1 MTKEKEYATYQIWI
15 KKGHKLHIY
24 FMEMC
29 QNAKNLYNTT
39 NFYIRQVYTALR
51 TEKTLQPLQQEVLH
65 TLQTH
70 IEAMNENQLHAYRKR
85 VQKQKEKPVK
95 EQKDIKCNLFTFP
108 TKEKSFLSY
117 NFLDCLFKTMKQ
129 QDYMNLPAQTN
140 QAVMKKLYQNWKSFF
155 ASMKTYQKHPS
166 TFTGRLRIPKYI
178 KSSMKEI
185 VFTNQVCKLQDKY
198 IRFPKTSMKLNIGKL
213 FGHIE
218 NLKEIHVSPA
228 YGKFKVEIITE
239 KSEPAPEHVD
249 NKRYMSIDLGIN
261 NVATITTNTGA
272 IPVLVK
278 GNVIKSINQYYNKQ
292 KAHLLSIL
300 RHGKEPKEGPHTSK
314 RLERLHEKRFLKIKD
329 FFHKISYNIVHF
341 AVQHEISMIVIGKN
355 TSWKQNSNMGKRQNQ
370 SFCHIPHN
378 LLIEMIKYK
387 ANRHGITVQVV
398 EESYTSKASFLDNDD
413 IPAFGEEDI
422 PVFSGKRITRGLYR
436 TKENKLL
443 NADVNGSYNILKK
456 AVPKA
461 FADGIEGLCHQ
472 AAVSTP
478 LVLSIF

>member
-15 KKGHKLHIY
+15 KKGHKLYSY
-24 FMEMC
+24 FLKMC

-51 TEKTLQPLQQEVLH
+51 TNQPLQPLQQEVLH
-65 TLQTH
+65 TLQTQ
-70 IEAMNENQLHAYRKR
+70 IEIMNENQLRAYQKR
-85 VQKQKEKPVK
+85 VQKQKAKPVK
-95 EQKDIKCNLFTFP
+95 EQKEMKCNLFTLP

-129 QDYMNLPAQTN
+129 QDYMNLPAQMN

-155 ASMKTYQKHPS
+155 TSMKAYQKHPS
-166 TFTGRLRIPKYI
+166 TFTGRPRIPKYM

-198 IRFPKTSMKLNIGKL
+198 IRFPKTNIKLNIGKL
-213 FGHIE
+213 FGYIE
-218 NLKEIHVSPA
+218 NLKEVRVSPA
-228 YGKFKVEIITE
+228 YGKFKVEIVTG

-249 NKRYMSIDLGIN
+249 NNRYMSIDLGIHN
-261 NVATITTNTGA
+261 IATIVTNTGT

-292 KAHLLSIL
+292 RARLLGIL
-300 RHGKEPKEGPHTSK
+300 RHGKEPKEGPHTSN

-329 FFHKISYNIVHF
+329 LFHKMSYHIVQL
-341 AVQHEISMIVIGKN
+341 AIQQEISVIVIGKN
-355 TSWKQNSNMGKRQNQ
+355 IAWKQNSEMGKKQNQ

-378 LLIEMIKYK
+378 LLIEMITYK
-387 ANRHGITVQVV
+387 ANRQGIMVPVV
-398 EESYTSKASFLDNDD
+398 EESYTSKASFLDNDA
-413 IPAFGEEDI
+413 IPTYGEEDI
-422 PVFSGKRITRGLYR
+422 PIFSGKRITRGLYR

-443 NADVNGSYNILKK
+443 NADVNASYNILKK

-478 LVLSIF
+478 LVLSIS

>member
-1 MTKEKEYATYQIWI
+1 MMTKEKEYATYQIWI
-15 KKGHKLHIY
+15 KKGHKLHAY
-24 FMEMC
+24 FMELC

-51 TEKTLQPLQQEVLH
+51 AGKPLQPLQQEVLH
-65 TLQTH
+65 TLQIY
-70 IEAMNENQLHAYRKR
+70 IETMNENQFRAYRKR
-85 VQKQKEKPVK
+85 VQREKEKPAK
-95 EQKDIKCNLFTFP
+95 EQKEIKCNLFTLP

-129 QDYMNLPAQTN
+129 QDYMNLLAQTN

-155 ASMKTYQKHPS
+155 ASIKTYQKHPS
-166 TFTGRLRIPKYI
+166 TFTGRPRIPKYI
-178 KSSMKEI
+178 RSSMREI

-198 IRFPKTSMKLNIGKL
+198 IRFPKTSIKLNIGKL
-213 FGHIE
+213 FGRIG
-218 NLKEIHVSPA
+218 NLKEVRVSPT
-228 YGKFKVEIITE
+228 YGKFKVEIVTE
-239 KSEPAPEHVD
+239 TSEPALEHVD
-249 NKRYMSIDLGIN
+249 NHRYMSIDLGIN
-261 NVATITTNTGA
+261 NIATITTNTGA

-278 GNVIKSINQYYNKQ
+278 GSVIKSINQYYNKQ
-292 KAHLLSIL
+292 KARLLGIL

-314 RLERLHEKRFLKIKD
+314 CLERLHEKRFLKIKD
-329 FFHKISYNIVHF
+329 LFHKISYHIV
-341 AVQHEISMIVIGKN
+341 
-355 TSWKQNSNMGKRQNQ
+355 Q
-370 SFCHIPHN
+370 SAIQQ
-378 LLIEMIKYK
+378 
-387 ANRHGITVQVV
+387 GITVQVV

-413 IPAFGEEDI
+413 IPTYGEKNI
-422 PVFSGKRITRGLYR
+422 PVFSGKRIKRGLYR

>member
-1 MTKEKEYATYQIWI
+1 
-15 KKGHKLHIY
+15 
-24 FMEMC
+24 MEMC

-39 NFYIRQVYTALR
+39 NFYIRQVFTALR
-51 TEKTLQPLQQEVLH
+51 TDQPLQPLQQEVLY
-65 TLQTH
+65 TLQKH
-70 IEAMNENQLHAYRKR
+70 IETMNENQLRAYRKR
-85 VQKQKEKPVK
+85 LQKQKEKPVK
-95 EQKDIKCNLFTFP
+95 EQKEIKCNMFTLP

-155 ASMKTYQKHPS
+155 ASIKAYKKYPS
-166 TFTGRLRIPKYI
+166 TFTGRPRIPKYI

-185 VFTNQVCKLQDKY
+185 VFTNQVCKLQEKY
-198 IRFPKTSMKLNIGKL
+198 IRFPKTSIKLNIGKL

-218 NLKEIHVSPA
+218 NLKEVRVSPA
-228 YGKFKVEIITE
+228 YGKFKVEIVTE
-239 KSEPAPEHVD
+239 KFELAPKHVD
-249 NKRYMSIDLGIN
+249 NHRYMSIDLGIHN
-261 NVATITTNTGA
+261 IATIITNTGTT
-272 IPVLVK
+272 PVLVK

-300 RHGKEPKEGPHTSK
+300 RHEKESKEGPHTSK

-329 FFHKISYNIVHF
+329 FFHKISYHIVHF
-341 AVQHEISMIVIGKN
+341 AVQHEISIIVIGKN

-378 LLIEMIKYK
+378 LLIEMIKCK
-387 ANRHGITVQVV
+387 ANRQGITVQVV

-413 IPAFGEEDI
+413 IPTFGEENI
-422 PVFSGKRITRGLYR
+422 TVFSGKRIRRGLYR

>member
-1 MTKEKEYATYQIWI
+1 MTREKEYTTYQIWI
-15 KKGHKLHIY
+15 KKDHKLHAY

-29 QNAKNLYNTT
+29 QHAKNLYNTT

-51 TEKTLQPLQQEVLH
+51 TDQPLQPLQQEVLH
-65 TLQTH
+65 TLQAY
-70 IEAMNENQLHAYRKR
+70 IEIMNENQLRAYQRR
-85 VQKQKEKPVK
+85 VQKQKEKLAEERK
-95 EQKDIKCNLFTFP
+95 EIKCNLFTLP

-117 NFLDCLFKTMKQ
+117 NFLDCLFKIMKQ

-155 ASMKTYQKHPS
+155 TSIKAYEKHPS
-166 TFTGRLRIPKYI
+166 TFTGRPRIPKYI
-178 KSSMKEI
+178 KSSMREI

-198 IRFPKTSMKLNIGKL
+198 IRFPKTSIKLNIGKL
-213 FGHIE
+213 LGKIE
-218 NLKEIHVSPA
+218 NLKEVRVSPA
-228 YGKFKVEIITE
+228 YGKFKVEIVTE
-239 KSEPAPEHVD
+239 HSKSIPEHVD
-249 NKRYMSIDLGIN
+249 NNRYMSIDLGIHN
-261 NVATITTNTGA
+261 IATITTNIGIT
-272 IPVLVK
+272 PMLVK

-292 KAHLLSIL
+292 KAHLLGIL

-314 RLERLHEKRFLKIKD
+314 RLEKLHEKRFLKIKD
-329 FFHKISYNIVHF
+329 IFHKMSHHIVQI
-341 AVQHEISMIVIGKN
+341 AIQQEISMIVIGKN
-355 TSWKQNSNMGKRQNQ
+355 TSWKQNSNMGNRQNQ

-378 LLIEMIKYK
+378 LLIEMITYK
-387 ANRHGITVQVV
+387 AKRNGIAVQVV
-398 EESYTSKASFLDNDD
+398 EESYTSKASFLDNDV
-413 IPAFGEEDI
+413 IPTYGEEDI
-422 PVFSGKRITRGLYR
+422 LVFSGKRIKRGLYR

>member
-15 KKGHKLHIY
+15 KKGHKLYSY
-24 FMEMC
+24 FLEMC

-51 TEKTLQPLQQEVLH
+51 TDKPLQPLQQEVLH
-65 TLQTH
+65 TLQAH
-70 IEAMNENQLHAYRKR
+70 IETMNENQLHAYQKR

-95 EQKDIKCNLFTFP
+95 EQKDIKCNLFTLP

-155 ASMKTYQKHPS
+155 ASIKTYKKRPS
-166 TFTGRLRIPKYI
+166 TFTGKPRIPKYI
-178 KSSMKEI
+178 KSSIKEI

-198 IRFPKTSMKLNIGKL
+198 IRFPKTSIKLNIGKL
-213 FGHIE
+213 FVHIE
-218 NLKEIHVSPA
+218 NLKEVRVSPS
-228 YGKFKVEIITE
+228 YGKFKVEIVTE
-239 KSEPAPEHVD
+239 HSKPAPKHVA
-249 NKRYMSIDLGIN
+249 NNCYMSIDLGIN
-261 NVATITTNTGA
+261 NIATITTNTGA

-278 GNVIKSINQYYNKQ
+278 GNVKSINQYYNKQ
-292 KAHLLSIL
+292 KAHLLGIL
-300 RHGKEPKEGPHTSK
+300 RQGKEPKEGPHTSK
-314 RLERLHEKRFLKIKD
+314 RLDRLHEKRFLKIKD
-329 FFHKISYNIVHF
+329 FFHKISYHIVHF

-355 TSWKQNSNMGKRQNQ
+355 TSWKQNSEMGKQQNQ

-378 LLIEMIKYK
+378 LLIEMITYK
-387 ANRHGITVQVV
+387 AKRKGIIVQVV
-398 EESYTSKASFLDNDD
+398 EESYTSKASFLDNDV
-413 IPAFGEEDI
+413 IPTYGEENI
-422 PVFSGKRITRGLYR
+422 PIFSGKRIKRGLYR
-436 TKENKLL
+436 TKENLLL

-461 FADGIEGLCHQ
+461 FADGIEELCHQ

-478 LVLSIF
+478 LVLSIP

>member
-1 MTKEKEYATYQIWI
+1 MMKEKEYATYQIWI
-15 KKGHKLHIY
+15 KKGHKLHTY

-51 TEKTLQPLQQEVLH
+51 TDQPLQPLQQEVLH

-70 IEAMNENQLHAYRKR
+70 IETMNENQLRAYQKH

-95 EQKDIKCNLFTFP
+95 EQKDIKCNFFTLP

-117 NFLDCLFKTMKQ
+117 PFLDCLFKTMKQ

-155 ASMKTYQKHPS
+155 AVIKAYQKHSS
-166 TFTGRLRIPKYI
+166 TFTGRPHIPKYI
-178 KSSMKEI
+178 KSSMAEV
-185 VFTNQVCKLQDKY
+185 VFTNQACKLQENY

-218 NLKEIHVSPA
+218 NLKEVRVSPA
-228 YGKFKVEIITE
+228 YGKFKVAIVTE
-239 KSEPAPEHVD
+239 QSESAPEHVD
-249 NKRYMSIDLGIN
+249 NNRYMSIDLGIN
-261 NVATITTNTGA
+261 NIATITTNTGA
-272 IPVLVK
+272 NPVLVK

-292 KAHLLSIL
+292 RAHLLGIL
-300 RHGKEPKEGPHTSK
+300 RHGKEPKEGPHTSN
-314 RLERLHEKRFLKIKD
+314 RLEKLHEKRFLKIKD
-329 FFHKISYNIVHF
+329 IFHKMSHHIVQI
-341 AVQHEISMIVIGKN
+341 AIQQEISTIAIGKN
-355 TSWKQNSNMGKRQNQ
+355 TSWKQNSKMGERQNQ
-370 SFCHIPHN
+370 SFCHVPHN
-378 LLIEMIKYK
+378 LLIEMIIYK
-387 ANRHGITVQVV
+387 AKRKGIAVQVV
-398 EESYTSKASFLDNDD
+398 EESYTSKASFLDNDV
-413 IPAFGEEDI
+413 IPTYGEEDI
-422 PVFSGKRITRGLYR
+422 PIFSGTRIKRGLYR

-443 NADVNGSYNILKK
+443 NADVNGAYNILKK

-461 FADGIEGLCHQ
+461 FADGIEGLCHR

>member
-15 KKGHKLHIY
+15 KKGHKLYSY
-24 FMEMC
+24 FLEMC

-51 TEKTLQPLQQEVLH
+51 TDQPLQPLQQEVLH
-65 TLQTH
+65 TLQAY
-70 IEAMNENQLHAYRKR
+70 IEIMNENQLRAYQKR
-85 VQKQKEKPVK
+85 VQKQKEKPVEKRK
-95 EQKDIKCNLFTFP
+95 EIKCNLFAFP

-129 QDYMNLPAQTN
+129 QDYMSLPAQTN

-155 ASMKTYQKHPS
+155 ASIKAYEKHPS
-166 TFTGRLRIPKYI
+166 TFTGRPRIPKYI
-178 KSSMKEI
+178 KSSMREV
-185 VFTNQVCKLQDKY
+185 VFTNQVCKLQEKY
-198 IRFPKTSMKLNIGKL
+198 ICFPKTGIKLNIGKL
-213 FGHIE
+213 FGQIE
-218 NLKEIHVSPA
+218 NLKEVRVSPV
-228 YGKFKVEIITE
+228 YGKFKVEIVTE
-239 KSEPAPEHVD
+239 QSDSVLKYVD
-249 NKRYMSIDLGIN
+249 NNRYMSIDLGIN
-261 NVATITTNTGA
+261 NIATITTNTGT

-292 KAHLLSIL
+292 KAHLLGIL

-329 FFHKISYNIVHF
+329 FFHKISYHIVHF
-341 AVQHEISMIVIGKN
+341 AVQHEISMIAIGKN
-355 TSWKQNSNMGKRQNQ
+355 TSWKQNSDMGTRQNQ

-378 LLIEMIKYK
+378 LFIEMITYK
-387 ANRHGITVQVV
+387 AHRQGVTVQVV

-413 IPAFGEEDI
+413 IPTYGEEDI
-422 PVFSGKRITRGLYR
+422 PIFSGKRIKRGLYR

-456 AVPKA
+456 VVPKA

-478 LVLSIF
+478 LVLSIP

>member
-15 KKGHKLHIY
+15 KKGHKLYAY

-51 TEKTLQPLQQEVLH
+51 TKKPLQPLQQEVLH
-65 TLQTH
+65 TLQAH
-70 IEAMNENQLHAYRKR
+70 IETMNENQLHAYRKR
-85 VQKQKEKPVK
+85 VQKQKEKPVN
-95 EQKDIKCNLFTFP
+95 EQKEMKCNLFTLP

-140 QAVMKKLYQNWKSFF
+140 QAVMKKLYQNWRSFF
-155 ASMKTYQKHPS
+155 ASMKVYQKYPS
-166 TFTGRLRIPKYI
+166 TFTGRPRIPNYI
-178 KSSMKEI
+178 KSSMREI
-185 VFTNQVCKLQDKY
+185 VFTNQVCKLQEKY
-198 IRFPKTSMKLNIGKL
+198 IRFPKTSIKLNIGKL

-218 NLKEIHVSPA
+218 NLKEVRVSPA
-228 YGKFKVEIITE
+228 YGKFKVEIVIE
-239 KSEPAPEHVD
+239 KSELALKHVD
-249 NKRYMSIDLGIN
+249 NNRYMSIDLGIN

-300 RHGKEPKEGPHTSK
+300 RHGKESKEGPHTSK

-387 ANRHGITVQVV
+387 ANRQGITVQVV

-422 PVFSGKRITRGLYR
+422 PVFSGKRIMRGLYR
-436 TKENKLL
+436 TKGNKLL

>member
-1 MTKEKEYATYQIWI
+1 MTKEKEYTTYQVWI
-15 KKGHKLHIY
+15 KKGHKLHAY

-29 QNAKNLYNTT
+29 QHAKNLYNTT
-39 NFYIRQVYTALR
+39 NFYICQVYTALR
-51 TEKTLQPLQQEVLH
+51 TNQPLQPLQQEVLH
-65 TLQTH
+65 TLQAY
-70 IEAMNENQLHAYRKR
+70 IEIMSENQLRAYQKR
-85 VQKQKEKPVK
+85 VQKQKEKPAEERK
-95 EQKDIKCNLFTFP
+95 EIKCNLFTLP

-129 QDYMNLPAQTN
+129 QDYINLPSQVN
-140 QAVMKKLYQNWKSFF
+140 QAVMRKLYQNWDSFF
-155 ASMKTYQKHPS
+155 DSMKKYKKHPF
-166 TFTGRLRIPKYI
+166 TFTGRPRIPNYI
-178 KSSMKEI
+178 KSSMREV

-198 IRFPKTSMKLNIGKL
+198 IRFPKTSIKLNIGKL

-218 NLKEIHVSPA
+218 NLKEVRVSPA
-228 YGKFKVEIITE
+228 YGKFKVEIVTE
-239 KSEPAPEHVD
+239 KSESAPEHVD
-249 NKRYMSIDLGIN
+249 NHRYMSIDLGIHN
-261 NVATITTNTGA
+261 IATITTNTGA
-272 IPVLVK
+272 TPVLVK
-278 GNVIKSINQYYNKQ
+278 GNVIKSINQFYNKQ
-292 KAHLLSIL
+292 KAHLLGIL

-329 FFHKISYNIVHF
+329 IFHKISYHIVDF

-355 TSWKQNSNMGKRQNQ
+355 TSWKQNSDMGTRQNQ

-378 LLIEMIKYK
+378 LLIEMITYK
-387 ANRHGITVQVV
+387 AHRQGITVQVV
-398 EESYTSKASFLDNDD
+398 EESYTSRASFLDNDD
-413 IPAFGEEDI
+413 IPTYGQEDI
-422 PVFSGKRITRGLYR
+422 PIFSGKRFKRGLYS

-478 LVLSIF
+478 LVLSIS

>member
-15 KKGHKLHIY
+15 KKGHKLHAY
-24 FMEMC
+24 FIEMC

-39 NFYIRQVYTALR
+39 NFYIRQMYTALR
-51 TEKTLQPLQQEVLH
+51 TEKPLQPLQQEVFR
-65 TLQTH
+65 TLQTY
-70 IEAMNENQLHAYRKR
+70 IETMNENQLRAYQKR
-85 VQKQKEKPVK
+85 VKKQKEEPLEKRK
-95 EQKDIKCNLFTFP
+95 EIKCNLFAFP
-108 TKEKSFLSY
+108 TREKSFLPY

-129 QDYMNLPAQTN
+129 QDYISLPAQTN
-140 QAVMKKLYQNWKSFF
+140 QAVMKKLYKNWKSFF
-155 ASMKTYQKHPS
+155 ASMKAYQKQPS
-166 TFTGRLRIPKYI
+166 TFTGRPCIPKYI

-185 VFTNQVCKLQDKY
+185 VFTNQVCKLQEKY
-198 IRFPKTSMKLNIGKL
+198 IRFPKTSIKLNIGKL
-213 FGHIE
+213 FGYIQ
-218 NLKEIHVSPA
+218 NLKEVRVSPA
-228 YGKFKVEIITE
+228 YGKFKVEIVTE
-239 KSEPAPEHVD
+239 QSEPVPEFVD
-249 NKRYMSIDLGIN
+249 NHRYMSIDLGIN
-261 NVATITTNTGA
+261 NIATITTNTGTT
-272 IPVLVK
+272 PVLVK

-292 KAHLLSIL
+292 KAYLLGIL

-329 FFHKISYNIVHF
+329 LFHKMSYHIVQL
-341 AVQHEISMIVIGKN
+341 AIQQEVSIIVIGKN
-355 TSWKQNSNMGKRQNQ
+355 TSWKQNSEMGKRQNQ
-370 SFCHIPHN
+370 TFCHIPHN
-378 LLIEMIKYK
+378 PLIEMITYK
-387 ANRHGITVQVV
+387 ADRKGVAVQVV

-413 IPAFGEEDI
+413 IPTYGEEDI
-422 PVFSGKRITRGLYR
+422 PEFSGKRITRGLYR

>member
-1 MTKEKEYATYQIWI
+1 M
-15 KKGHKLHIY
+15 KKGHKLYAY

-70 IEAMNENQLHAYRKR
+70 IETMNENQLHAYQKR
-85 VQKQKEKPVK
+85 LQKQKEKPVS
-95 EQKDIKCNLFTFP
+95 EQKEMKCNLFTLP

-129 QDYMNLPAQTN
+129 QDYINLPSQVN
-140 QAVMKKLYQNWKSFF
+140 QAVMRKLYQNWDSFF
-155 ASMKTYQKHPS
+155 DSMKKYKKHPF
-166 TFTGRLRIPKYI
+166 TFTGRPRIPNYI
-178 KSSMKEI
+178 KSSMREV

-198 IRFPKTSMKLNIGKL
+198 IQFPKTSIKLNIGKL

-218 NLKEIHVSPA
+218 NLKEVRVSPA
-228 YGKFKVEIITE
+228 YGKFKVEIVTE
-239 KSEPAPEHVD
+239 QSDSVLKYVD
-249 NKRYMSIDLGIN
+249 NNRYMSIDLGIN
-261 NVATITTNTGA
+261 NIATIITNTGA
-272 IPVLVK
+272 TPVLVK
-278 GNVIKSINQYYNKQ
+278 GNVIKSMNQYYNKQ
-292 KAHLLSIL
+292 KAYLTGIL

-329 FFHKISYNIVHF
+329 FFHKISYHIVHF

-355 TSWKQNSNMGKRQNQ
+355 TSWKQNSDMGNRQNQ

-378 LLIEMIKYK
+378 LLIEMITYK
-387 ANRHGITVQVV
+387 AKRKGITVQIV
-398 EESYTSKASFLDNDD
+398 EESYTSKASFLDNDA
-413 IPAFGEEDI
+413 IPTYGEEDI
-422 PVFSGKRITRGLYR
+422 PVFSGKRIKRGLYR

-478 LVLSIF
+478 LVLSIS

>member
-1 MTKEKEYATYQIWI
+1 
-15 KKGHKLHIY
+15 
-24 FMEMC
+24 
-29 QNAKNLYNTT
+29 
-39 NFYIRQVYTALR
+39 
-51 TEKTLQPLQQEVLH
+51 
-65 TLQTH
+65 
-70 IEAMNENQLHAYRKR
+70 MNENQLCAYQKR
-85 VQKQKEKPVK
+85 VQKQKEKPVEKRK
-95 EQKDIKCNLFTFP
+95 EIKCNLFVFP

-129 QDYMNLPAQTN
+129 QDYMSLPAQTN

-155 ASMKTYQKHPS
+155 ASIKAYEKHPS
-166 TFTGRLRIPKYI
+166 TFTGRPRIPKYI
-178 KSSMKEI
+178 KSSMREV

-198 IRFPKTSMKLNIGKL
+198 IRFPKTSIKLNIGKL
-213 FGHIE
+213 FGQIE
-218 NLKEIHVSPA
+218 NLKEVRVSPA
-228 YGKFKVEIITE
+228 YGKFKVEIVTE
-239 KSEPAPEHVD
+239 KSEPASEHVD
-249 NKRYMSIDLGIN
+249 NNRYMSIDLGIN
-261 NVATITTNTGA
+261 NIATIVTNTGT

-292 KAHLLSIL
+292 KARLLGIL

-314 RLERLHEKRFLKIKD
+314 RLERLHEKRLLKIKD
-329 FFHKISYNIVHF
+329 FFHKISYHIVQF

-355 TSWKQNSNMGKRQNQ
+355 IAWKQNSEMGKQQNQ

-387 ANRHGITVQVV
+387 ANRQGIMVQVV
-398 EESYTSKASFLDNDD
+398 EESYTSKASFLDNDA
-413 IPAFGEEDI
+413 IPTYGEEGI
-422 PVFSGKRITRGLYR
+422 PVFSGKRIKRGLYY
-436 TKENKLL
+436 TKERIIL